1 MTVCW
6 RGNSLWITS
15 LPIDAMGRLASCAP
29 RERAELEVW
38 AALLAGAR
46 VCVPR
51 EALVYRAYRKSAPI
65 GVYRKCVALERELRE
80 MGLIVV
86 RNGGRKSL
94 GNKKGGPSGG
104 TDLFVG
110 PPDPK

>member
-6 RGNSLWITS
+6 RGNSLWITR
-15 LPIDAMGRLASCAP
+15 LPVDAMGRLASCTP
-29 RERAELEVW
+29 RDRAELEVW

-46 VCVPR
+46 VYAPR
-51 EALVYRAYRKSAPI
+51 EALEYRKYRKSAPF

-86 RNGGRKSL
+86 RNGGRESL
-94 GNKKGGPSGG
+94 GDKKGGPSGG
-104 TDLFVG
+104 TDLFDG
-110 PPDPK
+110 ATEQK